1 MKKPKK
7 RKDKIDKGLIIIND
21 VADAGIL
28 VEALVES
35 L

>member
-1 MKKPKK
+1 MKK

-21 VADAGIL
+21 VADAVII